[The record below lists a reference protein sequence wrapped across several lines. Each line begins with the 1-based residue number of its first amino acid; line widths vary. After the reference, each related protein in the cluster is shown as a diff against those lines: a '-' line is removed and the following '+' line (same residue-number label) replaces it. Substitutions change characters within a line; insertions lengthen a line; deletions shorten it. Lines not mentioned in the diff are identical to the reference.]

1 MSLQIRIG
9 DLITA
14 IGTDIK
20 TLRTYITGTA
30 GGNLTGLATTDKT
43 SLVAAINEVR
53 AGSAAVPDSTTT
65 VKGIAERATDA
76 EALAMSSAIVD
87 LAPSNLAAIV
97 NVANG
102 LVKLDAGGKIAAAQL
117 PAYVDDIL
125 EFANFAALPGTGS
138 TGLMYVTTDNNKT
151 FRWSGSAYVE
161 ISPSP
166 GSTDAVT
173 EGATNLYFTNTR
185 ADARADSRITTLVGV
200 VETDLVALYTT
211 AKA

>member
-1 MSLQIRIG
+1 MSLLTRIG

-14 IGTDIK
+14 VGTDIK
-20 TLRTYITGTA
+20 QHRTWITGSA
-30 GGNLTGLATTDKT
+30 SGDLTGLTTTAKT
-43 SLVAAINEVR
+43 SLVAAINEID
-53 AGSAAVPDSTTT
+53 AGSASVPDSSTT

-87 LAPSNLAAIV
+87 LSPSNLAAIV

-102 LVKLDAGGKIAAAQL
+102 LVKLDAGGKVAAAQL

-125 EFANFAALPGTGS
+125 EFANLAAFPGTGS
-138 TGLMYVTTDNNKT
+138 SGLMYVAADTNKT
-151 FRWSGSAYVE
+151 YRWSGSAYVE

-185 ADARADSRITTLVGV
+185 ADARADSRIGTLVGT